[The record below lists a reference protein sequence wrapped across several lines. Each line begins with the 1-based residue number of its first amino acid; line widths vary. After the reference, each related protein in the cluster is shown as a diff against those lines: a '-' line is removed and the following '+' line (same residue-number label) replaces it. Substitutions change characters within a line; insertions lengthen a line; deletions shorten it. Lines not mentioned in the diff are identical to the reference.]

1 MVVLPETNI
10 APVGRCFF
18 LGGGMACLLLSGAM
32 LSFKDACINGVRTS
46 IEADFDIAQF

>member
-1 MVVLPETNI
+1 MVVLSETNI

-18 LGGGMACLLLSGAM
+18 LGGMACLLLSGAM